1 MFELMHTH
9 ARRLALA
16 LVASVAVVTAIAAQ
30 GSAPVLW
37 KDPGNIASLDLFWG
51 RGSEARAPKSPFTF
65 LKVDTTGVQ
74 PKMQVRDA
82 AGREW
87 VVKFGGEVH
96 AEIAA
101 NRIVWALGYV
111 AEEIYF
117 LSEGNVTGMKDAAAL
132 AKIVAP
138 DGKFWNAS
146 LQLRDPAEKRA
157 ERRWSFEKN
166 PFKDTREMSGLQIL
180 MAMLCNWD
188 THGERNTR
196 IVTVDGVDHYLVSD
210 LGGTFGKMGT
220 LPNMRSKWNLA
231 DFQKEQ
237 FVEGV
242 DGSDLNLDYE
252 GWARIDKVPLEHA
265 RWFAGLASQLTDEQ
279 LKAAFRAAGAKDE
292 EINGFSARLRE
303 KIAELQK
310 VTGTSTAAR

>member
-1 MFELMHTH
+1 MSELKHTH
-9 ARRLALA
+9 VRRLAIA
-16 LVASVAVVTAIAAQ
+16 FIASIGTIAAGAAQ

-37 KDPGNIASLDLFWG
+37 QDPGKIASRDLFWG
-51 RGSEARAPKSPFTF
+51 KGSEARAPKSPFTF
-65 LKVDTTGVQ
+65 LKVDKTGVQ

-82 AGREW
+82 DGRQW

-96 AEIAA
+96 AEIAS

-117 LSEGNVTGMKDAAAL
+117 LREGKVNDMKDAAAL
-132 AKIVAP
+132 AKMVAP
-138 DGKFWNAS
+138 DGTFWNAS
-146 LQLRDPAEKRA
+146 LQLRDPAEERGP
-157 ERRWSFEKN
+157 RRWSFEKN

-196 IVTVDGVDHYLVSD
+196 VVTIDGTDHYLVSD

-220 LPNMRSKWNLA
+220 LPKTQSKWNLD
-231 DFQKEQ
+231 DFRKEQ
-237 FVEGV
+237 FIEGV
-242 DGSDLNLDYE
+242 DGKDINLDYE

-265 RWFAGLASQLTDEQ
+265 RWFAGLVSQLTDEQ
-279 LKAAFRAAGAKDE
+279 LKAAFRAAGAGE
-292 EINGFSARLRE
+292 TEINGFSARLRE

-310 VTGTSTAAR
+310 VTGTPTAAR

>member
-1 MFELMHTH
+1 
-9 ARRLALA
+9 
-16 LVASVAVVTAIAAQ
+16 
-30 GSAPVLW
+30 
-37 KDPGNIASLDLFWG
+37 
-51 RGSEARAPKSPFTF
+51 
-65 LKVDTTGVQ
+65 
-74 PKMQVRDA
+74 MQVRDA
-82 AGREW
+82 AGRDW

-117 LSEGNVTGMKDAAAL
+117 LSEGKVNGMKDAARL

-180 MAMLCNWD
+180 MTLLCNWD
-188 THGERNTR
+188 THGERNNR
-196 IVTVDGVDHYLVSD
+196 IMVVGGVDHYLVSD
-210 LGGTFGKMGT
+210 LGATFGKMGT
-220 LPNMRSKWNLA
+220 RISPHSKWNLA
-231 DFQKEQ
+231 DFQTEE
-237 FVEGV
+237 FIEGI
-242 DGSDLNLDYE
+242 DGTDLNLDYE

-265 RWFAGLASQLTDEQ
+265 RWFSGLLSQLTDDQ
-279 LKAAFRAAGAKDE
+279 LKAAFRAAGAGDA
-292 EINGFSARLRE
+292 EIAGFSARVRE
-303 KIAELQK
+303 KIVELQK